1 MRTVYCT
8 LTRLDSVKNEVS
20 DKTEKLNVSVMRNF
34 QAVLDYPPSQCL
46 N

>member
-8 LTRLDSVKNEVS
+8 LTRLDSVKNKVS
-20 DKTEKLNVSVMRNF
+20 DKQKIKRQCHEKF
-34 QAVLDYPPSQCL
+34 QAFLDYPPSQCL